1 MASSAVPDPAT
12 GSVGARRH
20 WWRRFGALHW
30 RLTFF
35 YTAVM
40 AVLFGLLGLYLDHQL
55 WDFAAAQMS
64 YRVVARA
71 TALQSP
77 FGAPKP
83 LPAPRDFPRFLASR
97 AGPVTPKGPLRLP
110 VPVGL
115 IASKVARSDS
125 GGVTTTILS
134 PQGDPVLPATGSAGA
149 YQMRAG
155 GYQTN
160 LAPKMFHAA
169 LSSGQPV
176 GPATVETA
184 YGGFVIFEQPLGS
197 PSRIEAVAQLATPTS
212 EVDQLLS
219 SFRMALILGLLGL
232 FAAAL
237 VLGRPLAR
245 LALRPLRSLT
255 AAVGSISPDL
265 LEQRVALPG
274 PADELRGLAQAFN
287 QLLDRIE
294 GSMRTQRLS
303 QAQLQRFVGDASHEL
318 RSPLTA
324 LSGYVDLLLKPHGPA
339 ELQHVGPR
347 MRREI
352 DRMSHLVGDL
362 LALTRLDAELD
373 APCSPEVLDLGQM
386 ADETVESMELLAEG
400 RQLSIR
406 RGDLELPVQGDRDS
420 LERMLGNLVS
430 NAIEHTEENGV
441 IEVALARVD
450 GWAQLRVTDDGEGMA
465 PEHLGHIFDRF
476 YRVDAAR
483 SRRRGNAGLGLAI
496 VKAIAQQ
503 HGGSVEAA
511 SVLGQGSTFTIRLPL
526 APDTSAVR

>member
-1 MASSAVPDPAT
+1 V
-12 GSVGARRH
+12 SVG
-20 WWRRFGALHW
+20 
-30 RLTFF
+30 
-35 YTAVM
+35 
-40 AVLFGLLGLYLDHQL
+40 
-55 WDFAAAQMS
+55 
-64 YRVVARA
+64 VV
-71 TALQSP
+71 
-77 FGAPKP
+77 
-83 LPAPRDFPRFLASR
+83 
-97 AGPVTPKGPLRLP
+97 
-110 VPVGL
+110 
-115 IASKVARSDS
+115 ASKVALKDS
-125 GGVTTTILS
+125 GGVSTTILS
-134 PQGDPVLPATGSAGA
+134 PRGDPVLPPTSGTGA
-149 YQMRAG
+149 
-155 GYQTN
+155 YQTN
-160 LAPKMFHAA
+160 LAPNMFHAA

-212 EVDQLLS
+212 EVDQLLR

-237 VLGRPLAR
+237 ALGRPLAR

-255 AAVGSISPDL
+255 AAVARISPDL

-324 LSGYVDLLLKPHGPA
+324 LSGYVDLLLKPPGPA
-339 ELQHVGPR
+339 ALPHVGPR

-352 DRMSHLVGDL
+352 DRMSRLVGDL
-362 LALTRLDAELD
+362 LALTRLDAEPD
-373 APCSPEVLDLGQM
+373 APCSPEVLDLGQL
-386 ADETVESMELLAEG
+386 AEETVESMELLAAG
-400 RQLSIR
+400 RQLSVH
-406 RGDLELPVQGDRDS
+406 RGGLELPVRGDRDS
-420 LERMLGNLVS
+420 LERMLSNLVS
-430 NAIEHTEENGV
+430 NAIEHTDGGGV
-441 IEVALARVD
+441 IGVALARLE
-450 GWAQLRVTDDGEGMA
+450 GWAELRVADNGEGMA

-483 SRRRGNAGLGLAI
+483 SRGHGNAGLGLAI

-526 APDTSAVR
+526 APDPPVAH